1 MSETQMDRTMPLAAW
16 TLAEIV
22 SSDTWAE
29 AS

>member
-1 MSETQMDRTMPLAAW
+1 MSETQMARTMPFAAC